1 MASTDHSEP
10 HKPSA
15 AVLATAEHVVY
26 AFDVLF
32 SHLHQTTPSP
42 PLFANLCWCVRAYAP
57 ESFAILTTHSP
68 LFVTWY
74 KDSRTQH
81 QPRLR
86 GCIGTLEARHLHH
99 GLRDY
104 ALTRCAHCSYT
115 TPPSPTTSALR
126 DRRFPPVEK
135 RELPHLQCSV
145 SLLHSFERAAA
156 WDDWTVGKH
165 GLIIE
170 FENAKGTHTATFLP
184 HVASQEGWGRTET
197 IAALVRK
204 SGHDGGV
211 DDALLAS
218 LRVTRYQST
227 AYTLS
232 YAEYREAKQRDQVE
246 RQGQLI
252 TVAA

>member
-1 MASTDHSEP
+1 MG
-10 HKPSA
+10 
-15 AVLATAEHVVY
+15 
-26 AFDVLF
+26 
-32 SHLHQTTPSP
+32 
-42 PLFANLCWCVRAYAP
+42 
-57 ESFAILTTHSP
+57 
-68 LFVTWY
+68 
-74 KDSRTQH
+74 TQ
-81 QPRLR
+81 R
-86 GCIGTLEARHLHH
+86 
-99 GLRDY
+99 
-104 ALTRCAHCSYT
+104 LTRL
-115 TPPSPTTSALR
+115 PTYPTISLPHSALR
-126 DRRFPPVEK
+126 DRRFPPVDK

-170 FENAKGTHTATFLP
+170 FEDVKGSHRSATFLP
-184 HVASQEGWGRTET
+184 HVASQEGWGHPDT

-211 DDALLAS
+211 DDALLAT

-232 YAEYREAKQRDQVE
+232 YAEYREAKQRAQVE
-246 RQGQLI
+246 QQGQLI